1 MEINSETRL
10 CCLIGHPVK
19 HSISPQLHNSAFK
32 HLGLN
37 IVYLSFDIESRYLR
51 RVVEGLKSLNVVGF
65 NVTIPYK
72 VAIIKLLDVLDSTAK
87 ETRAVNTVVLKNNE
101 LIGYNTD
108 VEGIKRSL
116 LDSRNTLDGR
126 ALIIGAGGAA
136 RAAVVALKNLGIKEI
151 VIANRRIW
159 RAAALVRIFKMND
172 LEMKSVSLAEV
183 GRYSRTSSII
193 INATPIGMWPRQDET
208 PLSSNDIP
216 GNSTVLDLVYNP
228 LKTKLLEEAE
238 KAGAETINGLKPLI
252 EQAVKS
258 FELWTGL
265 HPPRDI
271 LWRVAEEA
279 LKKWGRDED

>member
-1 MEINSETRL
+1 MEIDSETKL

-37 IVYLSFDIESRYLR
+37 MVYLAFDVKSEHLS
-51 RVVEGLKSLNVVGF
+51 RVVKGLRSLNIVGF
-65 NVTIPYK
+65 NVTIPHK
-72 VAIIKLLDVLDSTAK
+72 VSIIKFLDILDSTAR
-87 ETRAVNTVVLKNNE
+87 ETKAVNTVVLKNNR
-101 LIGYNTD
+101 LTGYNTD

-116 LDSRNTLDGR
+116 LDSKGILDGR

-136 RAAVVALKNLGIKEI
+136 RAAVVALKNLGIDEI

-159 RAAALVRIFKMND
+159 KAAALVRIFKKND
-172 LEMKSVSLAEV
+172 LEVKSVGLPEV
-183 GRYSRTSSII
+183 RRYSRTSSII
-193 INATPIGMWPRQDET
+193 INATPVGMWPHQDET
-208 PLSSNDIP
+208 PLSSKDIP
-216 GNSTVLDLVYNP
+216 RNSTVLDLVYNP

-252 EQAVKS
+252 EQASKA

-265 HPPRDI
+265 HPPKDV

-279 LKKWGRDED
+279 LTKWGMK

>member
-51 RVVEGLKSLNVVGF
+51 RAVEGLKSLNVVGF

>member
-1 MEINSETRL
+1 MEIDSETRL

-37 IVYLSFDIESRYLR
+37 IVYLSFDIELRYLR
-51 RVVEGLKSLNVVGF
+51 RAVEGLKSLNVVGF

-159 RAAALVRIFKMND
+159 RAAALVRMFKMND

-271 LWRVAEEA
+271 LWKVAEEA

>member
-19 HSISPQLHNSAFK
+19 HSISPELHNSAFK

-51 RVVEGLKSLNVVGF
+51 RAVEGLKSLNVVGF

>member
-1 MEINSETRL
+1 MEIDSETRL

-37 IVYLSFDIESRYLR
+37 IVYLAFDIESRYLP
-51 RVVEGLKSLNVVGF
+51 RVVKGLKSLNVVGF

-72 VAIIKLLDVLDSTAK
+72 VSIIKLLDVLDPTAK

-108 VEGIKRSL
+108 VEGIRRSL
-116 LDSRNTLDGR
+116 LDSRSTLKGK

-159 RAAALVRIFKMND
+159 KAAALVRMFKMHD
-172 LEMKSVSLAEV
+172 LEMKSTSLGEV
-183 GRYSRTSSII
+183 RRYSRTSSII
-193 INATPIGMWPRQDET
+193 INATPIGMWPNQDET

-216 GNSTVLDLVYNP
+216 ENSTVLDLVYNP

-252 EQAVKS
+252 EQAVKA

-265 HPPRDI
+265 HPPKDV
-271 LWRVAEEA
+271 LLRVAEEA
-279 LKKWGRDED
+279 LKERGRNEN

>member
-19 HSISPQLHNSAFK
+19 HSLSPQLHNSAFK

-51 RVVEGLKSLNVVGF
+51 RAVEGLKSLNVVGF

>member
-19 HSISPQLHNSAFK
+19 HSISPELHNSAFK

>member
-1 MEINSETRL
+1 MEIDSETRL

-19 HSISPQLHNSAFK
+19 HSISPQLHNSAFR

-37 IVYLSFDIESRYLR
+37 IVYLAFDIESRHLPR
-51 RVVEGLKSLNVVGF
+51 AVKGLKSLNVVGF

-72 VAIIKLLDVLDSTAK
+72 VSIIKLLDVLDSTAK

-108 VEGIKRSL
+108 VEGIRRSL
-116 LDSRNTLDGR
+116 LDSSNTLAGR

-136 RAAVVALKNLGIKEI
+136 RATVVALKNLGIKEI

-159 RAAALVRIFKMND
+159 KAASLVRFFKMHD
-172 LEMKSVSLAEV
+172 LEMKSISLAEV
-183 GRYSRTSSII
+183 RRYSRTSSII
-193 INATPIGMWPRQDET
+193 VNATPMGMWPYQDET

-228 LKTKLLEEAE
+228 LKTRLLKEAE

-252 EQAVKS
+252 EQAAKA

-279 LKKWGRDED
+279 LKNRGRE

>member
-10 CCLIGHPVK
+10 CCLVGHPVK
-19 HSISPQLHNSAFK
+19 HSISPELHNSAFK

-279 LKKWGRDED
+279 LKKWRRDED